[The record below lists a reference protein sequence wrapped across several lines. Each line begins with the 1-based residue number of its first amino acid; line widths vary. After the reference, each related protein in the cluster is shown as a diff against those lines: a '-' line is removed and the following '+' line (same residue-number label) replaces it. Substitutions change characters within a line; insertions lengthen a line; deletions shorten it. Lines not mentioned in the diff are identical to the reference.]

1 MPSAHKA
8 FLRTRVL
15 GIAGQL
21 TERVERGLE
30 GGGFNTPAR
39 KQSIDIRIVQIDPH
53 CHCRRRVHLIVGV
66 AVCGDQI
73 GDAKGDPT

>member
-39 KQSIDIRIVQIDPH
+39 KQSIDIRIVQIDPQGH
-53 CHCRRRVHLIVGV
+53 HRQHTHLIVGT
-66 AVCGDQI
+66 AICRDQI